1 MPAFVTATGTGI
13 GKTFVTAGLIHH
25 LKRQGR
31 KVEAIKPVVSGFEKA
46 DAAASDPGILLAALG
61 LPPDEN
67 NIARISPWRFS
78 APLSPDMA
86 AAREGGKIDFDAL
99 VAFSRKAATAA
110 TGEVL
115 IEGVGGIMVPLDAEH
130 TTLDWMR
137 VLNFPTVLVAGSYL
151 GTISHTL
158 SAVEV
163 LKASDCDL
171 RAIVVSETPDS
182 GVGLDETIAAIA
194 RFVPVEV
201 IALPRLAE
209 RCDRTSRL
217 RAHRATLRPSASART
232 APARCVRVRKARSS
246 ARWSEPASDTQH
258 FRSAG

>member
-86 AAREGGKIDFDAL
+86 AAREGGRSISTRL
-99 VAFSRKAATAA
+99 SRSRARPPLLRQAKS
-110 TGEVL
+110 L

-137 VLNFPTVLVAGSYL
+137 ALNLPTILVAGSYL

-201 IALPRLAE
+201 IALPRLA
-209 RCDRTSRL
+209 SI
-217 RAHRATLRPSASART
+217 ATEHPAFARI
-232 APARCVRVRKARSS
+232 AQLCGL
-246 ARWSEPASDTQH
+246 H
-258 FRSAG
+258 